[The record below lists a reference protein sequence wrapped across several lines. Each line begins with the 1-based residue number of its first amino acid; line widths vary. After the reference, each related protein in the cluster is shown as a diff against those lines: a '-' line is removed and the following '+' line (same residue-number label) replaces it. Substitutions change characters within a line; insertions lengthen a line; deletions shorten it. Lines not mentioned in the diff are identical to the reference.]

1 LLLRLIFFFSFVLL
15 SEKEFRPVAFS
26 SEKNRKCY
34 AKLLGLEKQKENQD
48 YQITKKVNSFIRCF
62 FSYICMSRRTAI
74 AAKRGGGFTPNK
86 SERFQNKLK
95 APKDALTLKE
105 QSSKKEKNFLLFSL
119 A

>member
-1 LLLRLIFFFSFVLL
+1 VLCQAPGLGKTKRKSGLSNNQEGEFLHSLFFLLHLYVATNSDR
-15 SEKEFRPVAFS
+15 SEK
-26 SEKNRKCY
+26 
-34 AKLLGLEKQKENQD
+34 G
-48 YQITKKVNSFIRCF
+48 
-62 FSYICMSRRTAI
+62 RR
-74 AAKRGGGFTPNK
+74 FTPNK

>member
-1 LLLRLIFFFSFVLL
+1 LSPLRSHQQ
-15 SEKEFRPVAFS
+15 
-26 SEKNRKCY
+26 NRKCH

-48 YQITKKVNSFIRCF
+48 YQTTKKVNSFIRCF

-74 AAKRGGGFTPNK
+74 AAKRGGGLTPNK

-95 APKDALTLKE
+95 AAKDALTLKE
-105 QSSKKEKNFLLFSL
+105 QSTKKEKNFLLFSL